1 MKWTIFNKA
10 VMILSVWSVSYSV
23 IKIISEMILAQSL
36 GDVSRREKKKHHIH
50 KHRYCLKK
58 SKMPK

>member
-23 IKIISEMILAQSL
+23 IKNHFRDDT
-36 GDVSRREKKKHHIH
+36 GTKSRRRFKTREEKAS
-50 KHRYCLKK
+50 Y
-58 SKMPK
+58 S